1 MSMVEKDRVQ
11 RYAQSLE
18 RTIQND
24 YHYLKEV
31 IEDFQGKC
39 LMVTPERNVPPGII
53 HDIREL
59 YKEIR
64 DRLTEIKAIEQLL
77 LGKYRQYYHRDPMR
91 DKEVM
96 EIGFAAKNCYSK
108 FEYALREIEAK
119 KRLKEEGPSLQKSL
133 QAELSKWFRS
143 REHQVTLLRNLR
155 ILNELDYRASSRSE
169 MEERREVLPHS
180 LRSLTLFILSGE
192 AKTLD
197 QLQSQLR
204 LREHDILERFG
215 ENELRGVLTHLRKVH
230 PSEIEKP
237 FRHLMEDP
245 RFLNLK
251 ALLLP
256 VYSQK
261 DLEGDILTRIKSVL
275 EGMKEGELRTISI

>member
-1 MSMVEKDRVQ
+1 MVEKDRVQ

-24 YHYLKEV
+24 YHFLKEV
-31 IEDFQGKC
+31 IEDFQEKC

-53 HDIREL
+53 NDIREL

-64 DRLTEIKAIEQLL
+64 NRLTEIKAIEQLL
-77 LGKYRQYYHRDPMR
+77 LGKYRQYYHRNPLR
-91 DKEVM
+91 DKEIM

-119 KRLKEEGPSLQKSL
+119 KRLKGEGAISPKSL
-133 QAELSKWFRS
+133 QVEVSYWFRS
-143 REHQVTLLRNLR
+143 KEHQVTLLRNLR
-155 ILNELDYRASSRSE
+155 ILNELEYGVSSSSGI
-169 MEERREVLPHS
+169 EERREVLQDS
-180 LRSLTLFILSGE
+180 LRSLTFFILSGE
-192 AKTLD
+192 AKPLD

-215 ENELRGVLTHLRKVH
+215 ENEIRGVLTHLRKID
-230 PSEIEKP
+230 PSEIEKA
-237 FRHLMEDP
+237 FKHVMKDP

-261 DLEGDILTRIKSVL
+261 DLEGDILTRLKKTL
-275 EGMKEGELRTISI
+275 EEMKEGEIKIISI

>member
-1 MSMVEKDRVQ
+1 MGERDRLQ

-31 IEDFQGKC
+31 IEDFQEKC

-53 HDIREL
+53 NDIREL

-64 DRLTEIKAIEQLL
+64 NRLTEIKAIEQLL
-77 LGKYRQYYHRDPMR
+77 LGKYRQYYHRDPLR
-91 DKEVM
+91 DKEIM

-119 KRLKEEGPSLQKSL
+119 KRLREEGSASLTSLQVEVSH
-133 QAELSKWFRS
+133 WFRS
-143 REHQVTLLRNLR
+143 KENQVTLLRNLR
-155 ILNELDYRASSRSE
+155 ILSELDYGAPPDSG
-169 MEERREVLPHS
+169 MEERREVFKDSP
-180 LRSLTLFILSGE
+180 RSLTFFILSGE
-192 AKTLD
+192 GQTLD
-197 QLQSQLR
+197 PLQSQLR

-215 ENELRGVLTHLRKVH
+215 ENELRGVLTHLRKVS
-230 PSEIEKP
+230 PSEIEKA
-237 FRHLMEDP
+237 FKHVMEDP

-251 ALLLP
+251 ILLLP

-261 DLEGDILTRIKSVL
+261 DLEGDILTKLKKTL
-275 EGMKEGELRTISI
+275 EEMKEGELRTISI

>member
-1 MSMVEKDRVQ
+1 MVEKDHAQ

-31 IEDFQGKC
+31 IEDFQEKC

-53 HDIREL
+53 NDIREL

-64 DRLTEIKAIEQLL
+64 NRLTEIKAIEQLL
-77 LGKYRQYYHRDPMR
+77 LGKYRQYYHRDPVR
-91 DKEVM
+91 DKEIM

-119 KRLKEEGPSLQKSL
+119 KRMKEEGPPLPKSL
-133 QAELSKWFRS
+133 QGEVSQWFRS
-143 REHQVTLLRNLR
+143 KEHQVTLLRNLR
-155 ILNELDYRASSRSE
+155 ILNELDYEGSPSSER
-169 MEERREVLPHS
+169 EERREVLQDG
-180 LRSLTLFILSGE
+180 LRSLTFFLLSAE

-197 QLQSQLR
+197 QLQSKLR
-204 LREHDILERFG
+204 LREHDLLERFG
-215 ENELRGVLTHLRKVH
+215 ENEIRGVLTHLRRVA
-230 PSEIEKP
+230 PLEIEKA
-237 FRHLMEDP
+237 FRKLIEDP

-251 ALLLP
+251 VLLFP
-256 VYSQK
+256 ITSQK
-261 DLEGDILTRIKSVL
+261 DLEGDILIRLKKTL
-275 EGMKEGELRTISI
+275 MEMKEGQIRTISI

>member
-1 MSMVEKDRVQ
+1 MVERDRLQ

-18 RTIQND
+18 RTIQSD

-31 IEDFQGKC
+31 IEDFQEKC

-64 DRLTEIKAIEQLL
+64 NRLTEIKAIEQLL
-77 LGKYRQYYHRDPMR
+77 LGKYRQYYHRDPLR
-91 DKEVM
+91 DKEIM

-119 KRLKEEGPSLQKSL
+119 KRLRENGSASLKSL
-133 QAELSKWFRS
+133 QVEVSHWFRS
-143 REHQVTLLRNLR
+143 KENQVTLLRNLR
-155 ILNELDYRASSRSE
+155 ILSELDYGAPPDSG
-169 MEERREVLPHS
+169 MEERREVFKDS
-180 LRSLTLFILSGE
+180 LRSLTFFILSGE
-192 AKTLD
+192 GQTLD
-197 QLQSQLR
+197 QLQSQFR

-215 ENELRGVLTHLRKVH
+215 ENELHGVLTHLRKVS
-230 PSEIEKP
+230 PSEIEKA
-237 FRHLMEDP
+237 FKHVMEDP

-251 ALLLP
+251 ILLLP

-261 DLEGDILTRIKSVL
+261 DLEGDILTKLKKTL
-275 EGMKEGELRTISI
+275 EEMKEGELRTISI